1 LYSFSSK
8 TSIFTLI
15 SDATKGYTIGKYL
28 WFVALSLSAFV
39 HSIHCRPF
47 AFTSQLLNSFVLVI
61 CPLSI
66 DRLGTLLF
74 IIMSI
79 PVIGIF
85 RPTRPKYLLVL
96 ASYVYL
102 HTCLFKFHEGTLA
115 VPAKTVWILQK
126 KIGWYRA
133 VAMSLV
139 SLVPG
144 CNVYCAM
151 LLEGYL
157 GVMLIARE
165 LASPILL
172 RIGLEYRDERK
183 LVNILEPIFVGFAL
197 PVVAIMFSVPIFGPM
212 VRHHFCIMNF

>member
-1 LYSFSSK
+1 
-8 TSIFTLI
+8 
-15 SDATKGYTIGKYL
+15 
-28 WFVALSLSAFV
+28 
-39 HSIHCRPF
+39 
-47 AFTSQLLNSFVLVI
+47 
-61 CPLSI
+61 
-66 DRLGTLLF
+66 
-74 IIMSI
+74 
-79 PVIGIF
+79 
-85 RPTRPKYLLVL
+85 LLVL
-96 ASYVYL
+96 ASNIYL
-102 HTCLFKFHEGTLA
+102 HTCLFKFHKGTLA

-126 KIGWYRA
+126 KIGWHRA

-197 PVVAIMFSVPIFGPM
+197 PVVAIMFSVPVFGPM
-212 VRHHFCIMNF
+212 VRHHFCIINL